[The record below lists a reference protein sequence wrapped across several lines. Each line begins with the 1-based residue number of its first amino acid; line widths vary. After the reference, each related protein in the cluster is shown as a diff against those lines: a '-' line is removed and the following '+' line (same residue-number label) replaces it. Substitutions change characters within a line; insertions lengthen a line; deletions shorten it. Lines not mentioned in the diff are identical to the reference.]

1 MGNFLDGIQYPI
13 FAGLGALI
21 GLFFGVPILGLLGI
35 IWPALWGAWLFAP
48 VAIGVLLGLISA
60 GFMR

>member
-21 GLFFGVPILGLLGI
+21 GLVIGVPLIAALGF
-35 IWPALWGAWLFAP
+35 IWPALWGVWLFAP
-48 VAIGVLLGLISA
+48 VAAGAVIGFIFA
-60 GFMR
+60 GTLK